1 MVEKINIVVN
11 GATGKMGL
19 QTLVTLGEN
28 AELFTVV
35 GANSPS
41 ITDQFIEQN
50 NLNQKIVVSK
60 SFSDLLGSTSPDL
73 CIDFS
78 VRESAMESAVL
89 CAQNGVD
96 FITGTSGLNDDDVVA
111 LKALSAEQ
119 SIGIFVGPNF
129 SLGAIV
135 LQHIASIVGRHFDTA
150 DIIEMHHAEKL
161 DAPSGSA
168 IATAKDMI
176 EAKGTAFDSNKT
188 EKFNLKGSRGANLS
202 GISLHSLRL
211 PGLMARQEVV
221 LGGKGEMLNL
231 SHTTLNRESYMPGL
245 LLAIEYISNNKDFT
259 FGLGS
264 ILDL

>member
-1 MVEKINIVVN
+1 MGKKINIVVN

-19 QTLVTLGEN
+19 QTLVTLTEN
-28 AELFTVV
+28 PDLFTVV

-41 ITDQFIEQN
+41 ITAQFIEQN
-50 NLNQKIVVSK
+50 NLNEKIAVAQ
-60 SFSDLLGSTSPDL
+60 SFSDLLSSISPDL

-78 VRESAMESAVL
+78 APESTMESAVL
-89 CAQNGVD
+89 CAKNDID
-96 FITGTSGLNDDDVVA
+96 FITGTSGLNDDDISE
-111 LKALSAEQ
+111 LKALATKEK
-119 SIGIFVGPNF
+119 IGIFVGPNF
-129 SLGAIV
+129 SLGAVV
-135 LQHIASIVGRHFDTA
+135 LEHIASLVGRHFDSA

-168 IATAKDMI
+168 IATAKNMI
-176 EAKGTAFDSNKT
+176 ETKGSAFESSKT
-188 EKFNLKGSRGANLS
+188 EKFNLEGSRGAVIS
-202 GISLHSLRL
+202 GIGLHSLRL

-221 LGGKGEMLNL
+221 LGGKGEILNL

-245 LLAIEYISNNKDFT
+245 LLAIEYISNNRGFT